1 MTPVIIGNATLYC
14 GDCRDVLPL
23 LPKVDAVITDP
34 PYGLGGRMNKPINE
48 HFQAALSQAKH
59 LPHILT
65 QKVKHAQQQ
74 GILRSLLAG
83 LKTGSK

>member
-1 MTPVIIGNATLYC
+1 
-14 GDCRDVLPL
+14 
-23 LPKVDAVITDP
+23 
-34 PYGLGGRMNKPINE
+34 MNNKSINE
-48 HFQAALSQAKH
+48 HFQAAIRMAHH

>member
-1 MTPVIIGNATLYC
+1 
-14 GDCRDVLPL
+14 
-23 LPKVDAVITDP
+23 
-34 PYGLGGRMNKPINE
+34 MNNKSINE

-59 LPHILT
+59 LPYILT
-65 QKVKHAQQQ
+65 PKVKHAQQQ

>member
-1 MTPVIIGNATLYC
+1 MEQ
-14 GDCRDVLPL
+14 PL
-23 LPKVDAVITDP
+23 RTV
-34 PYGLGGRMNKPINE
+34 NE
-48 HFQAALSQAKH
+48 LFQAALAQAKH

-83 LKTGSK
+83 LKGGKS

>member
-1 MTPVIIGNATLYC
+1 
-14 GDCRDVLPL
+14 
-23 LPKVDAVITDP
+23 
-34 PYGLGGRMNKPINE
+34 MNKTINE
-48 HFQAALSQAKH
+48 HFKAALAQAKH

-65 QKVKHAQQQ
+65 PKVKHAQQH

>member
-1 MTPVIIGNATLYC
+1 
-14 GDCRDVLPL
+14 
-23 LPKVDAVITDP
+23 
-34 PYGLGGRMNKPINE
+34 MNNKTVNE

>member
-1 MTPVIIGNATLYC
+1 MTVAMLNMARKTPASQGCNPRLASQ
-14 GDCRDVLPL
+14 
-23 LPKVDAVITDP
+23 IT
-34 PYGLGGRMNKPINE
+34 GEIVQQQKRSVNE

>member
-1 MTPVIIGNATLYC
+1 
-14 GDCRDVLPL
+14 
-23 LPKVDAVITDP
+23 
-34 PYGLGGRMNKPINE
+34 MNPQRTVNE
-48 HFQAALSQAKH
+48 HFQAALAQAKH

-65 QKVKHAQQQ
+65 TKVKHAQQQ